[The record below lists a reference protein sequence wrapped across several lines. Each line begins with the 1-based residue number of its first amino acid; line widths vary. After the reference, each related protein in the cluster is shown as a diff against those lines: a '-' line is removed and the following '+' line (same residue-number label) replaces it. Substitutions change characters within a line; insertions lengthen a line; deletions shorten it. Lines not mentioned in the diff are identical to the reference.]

1 MLYVTRKINLAEFVY
16 KVLYDMAP
24 PVENPFFT
32 RQVAPY
38 DMRDNF
44 KLIKP
49 VYNTVQFGMRSI
61 AYQGPLV
68 WNALPINV
76 KNSTDLMQFKIS
88 LISRNVLSTCQC
100 GNCIL
105 CKRNSL

>member
-1 MLYVTRKINLAEFVY
+1 MDNFQQNVWLYFELDFIIQAFSKHKASNVNIVKFTSWQCSKFLLHDDLLLKTGKRMLYVTRKINLAEFVY

-32 RQVAPY
+32 RQVTPY

-49 VYNTVQFGMRSI
+49 VSKWVS
-61 AYQGPLV
+61 
-68 WNALPINV
+68 
-76 KNSTDLMQFKIS
+76 K
-88 LISRNVLSTCQC
+88 
-100 GNCIL
+100 
-105 CKRNSL
+105 

>member
-1 MLYVTRKINLAEFVY
+1 
-16 KVLYDMAP
+16 MAP

-32 RQVAPY
+32 RQVTPY

-76 KNSTDLMQFKIS
+76 KNSTDFMQFKNS
-88 LISRNVLSTCQC
+88 LRSSNVLSTCQC

>member
-1 MLYVTRKINLAEFVY
+1 MIKKLEKLNERAIRLICNDYVGPYDDLLLKTGKRMLYVTRKINLAEFVY

-32 RQVAPY
+32 RQVTPY

-49 VYNTVQFGMRSI
+49 VYNTVKF
-61 AYQGPLV
+61 
-68 WNALPINV
+68 
-76 KNSTDLMQFKIS
+76 IS
-88 LISRNVLSTCQC
+88 YLSVE
-100 GNCIL
+100 
-105 CKRNSL
+105 

>member
-16 KVLYDMAP
+16 KVLYDVAP

-32 RQVAPY
+32 RQVTPY

-44 KLIKP
+44 KLMKP
-49 VYNTVQFGMRSI
+49 VYNTVQFDMHSI
-61 AYQGPLV
+61 AYPLV

-76 KNSTDLMQFKIS
+76 KNTTDFMKFKNLLRS
-88 LISRNVLSTCQC
+88 SNVLSTCQC
-100 GNCIL
+100 GNCML
-105 CKRNSL
+105 CNINSL

>member
-1 MLYVTRKINLAEFVY
+1 
-16 KVLYDMAP
+16 MAP

-32 RQVAPY
+32 RQVTPY
-38 DMRDNF
+38 DMRDSF

-61 AYQGPLV
+61 AYKGPLA
-68 WNALPINV
+68 WNALPIKV
-76 KNSTDLMQFKIS
+76 KNSTDFMQFKNS
-88 LISRNVLSTCQC
+88 LRSSNVLSTCPC